1 MAKKANTK
9 DILTKGTPKQKA
21 LLIIENDEASVR
33 QEGGFLSDLEINA
46 IYKSLKPGS
55 SEAKA
60 FNRYLSVAE
69 KYMLNRFRIY
79 GLQENVK
86 KLLARFANLCQLWEM
101 AEQQA
106 EFCNTILGLIDT
118 QGVKGVTKVSHKADV
133 ERYIYQSGRN
143 WHKSVSLKRVTDYEG
158 NKGRELEVDLTFLKY
173 QLDGAIND
181 YLASMGIAK
190 AFITASNEFVEQ
202 YSAEAFVPSDVK
214 AMMKYLEEPK
224 NEIPDIYRRDS
235 YLALVSRKGEEDR
248 EVQYRKK
255 YAILPAW
262 EEIEPIGLDNAREAF
277 SL

>member
-1 MAKKANTK
+1 
-9 DILTKGTPKQKA
+9 
-21 LLIIENDEASVR
+21 
-33 QEGGFLSDLEINA
+33 
-46 IYKSLKPGS
+46 
-55 SEAKA
+55 
-60 FNRYLSVAE
+60 
-69 KYMLNRFRIY
+69 MLNRFRIY

-133 ERYIYQSGRN
+133 ERYIYQSGRS
-143 WHKSVSLKRVTDYEG
+143 WHRYISLKRVTDEEG
-158 NKGRELEVDLTFLKY
+158 NKGRDVEVELTFLK
-173 QLDGAIND
+173 QLLDGAIND
-181 YLASMGIAK
+181 YLASMSIAK

-202 YSAEAFVPSDVK
+202 YNAEAFVPSDVK
-214 AMMKYLEEPK
+214 EMMKYLAEPK
-224 NEIPDIYRRDS
+224 VEIPEIYRRDS
-235 YLALVSRKGEEDR
+235 YLALVERKGEADR